1 MKKILLTLT
10 LGLILYQTQAQKAV
24 NFSGQISNANSNELI
39 YLGLDGFLAPLK
51 ILEDGTFTVDVAT
64 QQTPSFF
71 YFANLSKKGKIEQ
84 QTPLIW
90 FKKDSIEVNFD
101 WSNKPLQIQGLMSFQ
116 SISEKIEALKG
127 KEQINFILNNPNNIP
142 SLYFANK
149 HKEKIS
155 ISDLETLLQEVN
167 EEYKNSIQLRRI
179 QSYVSA
185 KRLKTLKKGEKV
197 KDFKLPDKDGN
208 QISVINRS
216 NKKHLIAI
224 FSSGC
229 SFSIAS
235 ISLIEELA
243 ELNNNKIEMTTI
255 WDDKS
260 KDTWL
265 NTHQDKKSK
274 ITWTNLWDE
283 YGFAST
289 YLNRTM
295 WPVFYV
301 INEDGELTEI
311 IKGYSKKT
319 ARKLKALVE

>member
-1 MKKILLTLT
+1 MKNLFLTLA
-10 LGLILYQTQAQKAV
+10 LCLSIYQVQAQGTV
-24 NFSGQISNANSNELI
+24 NFSGQIKNTNPAELI
-39 YLGLDGFLAPLK
+39 YLGLDGFLSPLK
-51 ILEDGTFTVDVAT
+51 ILEDGTFTVDVAIH
-64 QQTPSFF
+64 QTPSFF
-71 YFANLSKKGKIEQ
+71 YFANISKKGKIEQ

-90 FKKDSIEVNFD
+90 FEKDSIEVNFD
-101 WSNKPLQIQGLMSFQ
+101 WSNRPFQIQGLMSFQ

-127 KEQINFILNNPNNIP
+127 KEQINFILNNPNSIP
-142 SLYFANK
+142 SLHFANE

-155 ISDLETLLQEVN
+155 ISDLETFLQNVN

-179 QSYVSA
+179 ESYVSA
-185 KRLKTLKKGEKV
+185 KKLKTLKKGEKV

-208 QISVINRS
+208 QISAFNRS
-216 NKKHLIAI
+216 DKKHLIAI

-235 ISLIEELA
+235 ISLLEQVV
-243 ELNNNKIEMTTI
+243 ELNNNKIEVITI

-301 INEDGELTEI
+301 FNEGGELTEI
-311 IKGYSKKT
+311 IKGYKKKT